1 MKYHFKTQMIK
12 LEELFTSEMSCVVY
26 LQHGGCTLIYCYL
39 SQQLRAGY
47 SGLSGC
53 SLVGI
58 LSPQAPALALPLK
71 VALTKFL
78 SVYL

>member
-39 SQQLRAGY
+39 SQQLRADY
-47 SGLSGC
+47 SGSGW
-53 SLVGI
+53 
-58 LSPQAPALALPLK
+58 PLR
-71 VALTKFL
+71 LQPSGD
-78 SVYL
+78 SVPTGTGSGTASKGSSD